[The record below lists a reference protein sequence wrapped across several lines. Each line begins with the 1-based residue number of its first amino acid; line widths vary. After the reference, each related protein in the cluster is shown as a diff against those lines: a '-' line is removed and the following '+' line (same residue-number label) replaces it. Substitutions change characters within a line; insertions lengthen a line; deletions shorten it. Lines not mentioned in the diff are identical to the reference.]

1 MREGLCH
8 VLTDGKAWTEKAKF
22 LPGSLPAS
30 FKVISKEDHSLQK
43 ACSYRRL
50 SSFPSGT
57 MREQRGS
64 EMLLLAWPFL
74 ELGLDCDL
82 NREQAETAFSVR

>member
-8 VLTDGKAWTEKAKF
+8 VLTDGETWTEKAKF

-50 SSFPSGT
+50 SSSPPGT

-64 EMLLLAWPFL
+64 ELFMLLAWPFL
-74 ELGLDCDL
+74 EFGLDRDL
-82 NREQAETAFSVR
+82 NREQAETAFSI